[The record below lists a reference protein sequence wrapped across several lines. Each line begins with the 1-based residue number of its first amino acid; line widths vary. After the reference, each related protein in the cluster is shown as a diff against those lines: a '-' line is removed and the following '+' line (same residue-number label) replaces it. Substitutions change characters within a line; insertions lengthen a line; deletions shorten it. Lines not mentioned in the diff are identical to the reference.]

1 MKKTILVL
9 MLTAIATS
17 AMANWV
23 ELVPGFY
30 ADSESIRHV
39 GDNVRITFVGDLVR
53 ENQIQGKPY
62 LSVTSRREID
72 CSLKRQRAL
81 LVEFYSGHMGQGIV
95 VADDP
100 KGSPWV
106 VARESESKDV
116 VEMYNFA
123 CGKAKPK

>member
-1 MKKTILVL
+1 MKKTIPMLVL
-9 MLTAIATS
+9 AAMSTG
-17 AMANWV
+17 AMAEWV
-23 ELVPGFY
+23 ELEPGFF

-39 GDNVRITFVGDLVR
+39 GDNVRITFVSDLLR
-53 ENQIQGKPY
+53 EKQIQGKPY

-81 LVEFYSGHMGQGIV
+81 LVEFYSGHMAQGSV

-100 KGSPWV
+100 KGSAWV
-106 VARESESKDV
+106 SAREGEN
-116 VEMYNFA
+116 VEMWNFA